1 MSRGPETTR
10 EPAHSLDRRQTNNK
24 VDRCSEPFQNPRCS
38 FEADQGHHGSKDV
51 GDSDLQRFR
60 VVKSVIV
67 HASDD
72 ANHCQ
77 IEMQSLK
84 EQVNRVVA
92 QAH

>member
-1 MSRGPETTR
+1 MLRT
-10 EPAHSLDRRQTNNK
+10 
-24 VDRCSEPFQNPRCS
+24 VPRCL
-38 FEADQGHHGSKDV
+38 FEADLGHDGSKHT
-51 GDSDLQRFR
+51 GDSDFQRFR
-60 VVKSVIV
+60 VIESVIV